1 MLVAGAILAAV
12 LAAQGA
18 EAAKPTAAGQ
28 TEASAA
34 AKPAATPAEPKKICV
49 TEAQTGSH
57 FKKRICATQEEWD
70 RRRERDAAE
79 MAKASDRTA
88 ACTGSAC

>member
-1 MLVAGAILAAV
+1 MLIAGAILAAA

-18 EAAKPTAAGQ
+18 EAAKPAAGQ
-28 TEASAA
+28 AEASAA
-34 AKPAATPAEPKKICV
+34 AKPAERPPEAKKICV
-49 TEAQTGSH
+49 TEAQLGSH

>member
-1 MLVAGAILAAV
+1 MLISGVMFALV

-18 EAAKPTAAGQ
+18 EAAVPV
-28 TEASAA
+28 A
-34 AKPAATPAEPKKICV
+34 AKPPAKAVEATKPKKVCV
-49 TEAQTGSH
+49 TEAQLGSH

-79 MAKASDRTA
+79 MSKMADRAASN
-88 ACTGSAC
+88 